1 MLETPGMV
9 GRYNDWLN
17 QVDIWANQ
25 HGITREQAM
34 SILAENVF
42 KNKITMKELF
52 SWVEYGEFI
61 CKWKE
66 QHNDR

>member
-17 QVDIWANQ
+17 QVDVWAEQ

-34 SILAENVF
+34 SILCESVF
-42 KNKITMKELF
+42 TNKITIKELY
-52 SWVEYGEFI
+52 SWAECGDFI
-61 CKWKE
+61 LKYTE
-66 QHNDR
+66 QHDD